1 MNILKITEGIH
12 TVKSIKFMIYEIY
25 LNKITIIKIQVLAG
39 KSTEGQRDK
48 ILSSI
53 FLKWY
58 VK

>member
-1 MNILKITEGIH
+1 
-12 TVKSIKFMIYEIY
+12 MIYEIY

-48 ILSSI
+48 TLLSI

>member
-1 MNILKITEGIH
+1 
-12 TVKSIKFMIYEIY
+12 MIYEIY